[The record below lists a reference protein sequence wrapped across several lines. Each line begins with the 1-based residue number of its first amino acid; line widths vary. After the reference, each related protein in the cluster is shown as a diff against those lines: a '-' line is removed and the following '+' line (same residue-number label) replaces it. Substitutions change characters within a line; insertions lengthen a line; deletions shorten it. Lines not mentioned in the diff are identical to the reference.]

1 MPLQNVEKLS
11 AERYSAVLV
20 ALAVNVQH
28 PAVIGSA
35 DVTYVSANELL
46 RPQTRPASKDVK
58 TIARSRSGQ
67 SLLRA
72 DPWSASIAATSSV
85 TVSAP
90 WRFVR
95 RLGQLKRRA
104 ISV

>member
-46 RPQTRPASKDVK
+46 RPQTR
-58 TIARSRSGQ
+58 Q
-67 SLLRA
+67 
-72 DPWSASIAATSSV
+72 
-85 TVSAP
+85 
-90 WRFVR
+90 
-95 RLGQLKRRA
+95 
-104 ISV
+104 